1 MEFRNLGRTG
11 VKVSPLCLGCWN
23 FGNATSRED
32 SLAIIDHALDAGINF
47 VDTANSYGRGTSETI
62 VGEALREPSRRQRVV
77 LATKVHFA
85 MDDEEPN
92 AQGNSRR
99 HILEQCEASLRRLQ
113 TEYIDLYQIHRPSP
127 DVPPDETLRAL
138 DDLVRSGK
146 VRYIGT
152 STWPAWQVV
161 ESLWV
166 AEKLSLNRPICEQ
179 PPYHLLDRR
188 IERELVPMAQT
199 YGIGIIPWA
208 PLASGF
214 LTGIYQRDAAAPP
227 GTRFE
232 KNPETQE
239 QRNLHSEAAFA
250 VLDEV
255 SAIANEKG
263 CSPGQL
269 ALAWNMAQPGIT
281 APIVGPRTLDHW
293 KGNLGALEVSVTN
306 TDRERLDAVAPP
318 GRAIAPYYE
327 ARWGPRTF
335 R

>member
-1 MEFRNLGRTG
+1 MEHRNLGRTG

-23 FGNATSRED
+23 FGNATDRD
-32 SLAIIDHALDAGINF
+32 HSLAIIDHALDAGINF
-47 VDTANSYGRGTSETI
+47 IDTANSYGRGTSETI
-62 VGEALREPSRRQRVV
+62 VGEALRAPSRRQRVV
-77 LATKVHFA
+77 LATKVHFP
-85 MDDEEPN
+85 MEDDDPN

-113 TEYIDLYQIHRPSP
+113 TDYIDLYQLHRPSP
-127 DVPPDETLRAL
+127 DIPIDETLRAL
-138 DDLVRSGK
+138 DDLVQSGK

-152 STWPAWQVV
+152 STFPAWQVV

-166 AEKLSLNRPICEQ
+166 AEKLSLNRTICEQ

-188 IERELVPMAQT
+188 IERELVPMALT

-214 LTGIYQRDAAAPP
+214 LTGIYQRGAAAPA
-227 GTRFE
+227 GTRFAR
-232 KNPETQE
+232 NPETQH
-239 QRNLHSEAAFA
+239 QRGLHSDAAFA

-255 SAIANEKG
+255 SAIADEKA

-293 KGNLGALEVSVTN
+293 KGNLGALDVVVTDA
-306 TDRERLDAVAPP
+306 DRDRLDAVAPP

>member
-1 MEFRNLGRTG
+1 MEYRNLGRTG

-32 SLAIIDHALDAGINF
+32 SLAIIDHALDAGVNF
-47 VDTANSYGRGTSETI
+47 IDTANMYGRGTSETI
-62 VGEALREPSRRQRVV
+62 VGEALREPSRRGRAV

-85 MDDEEPN
+85 MDDEDPN
-92 AQGNSRR
+92 SQGNSRR
-99 HILEQCEASLRRLQ
+99 HIMEQCEASLRRLQ
-113 TEYIDLYQIHRPSP
+113 TDYIDLYQIHRPSP

-138 DDLVRSGK
+138 DDLVQSGK

-208 PLASGF
+208 PAGQRVSDRDLPARHGRTARHAVREEPGDARAAEPAQRSG
-214 LTGIYQRDAAAPP
+214 
-227 GTRFE
+227 
-232 KNPETQE
+232 
-239 QRNLHSEAAFA
+239 
-250 VLDEV
+250 V
-255 SAIANEKG
+255 
-263 CSPGQL
+263 C
-269 ALAWNMAQPGIT
+269 
-281 APIVGPRTLDHW
+281 
-293 KGNLGALEVSVTN
+293 GA
-306 TDRERLDAVAPP
+306 
-318 GRAIAPYYE
+318 G
-327 ARWGPRTF
+327 
-335 R
+335 